1 MTAAKSQTET
11 MTAPGRVVVIG
22 SLNMDLVGRAA
33 RLPRPGETLA
43 GSSFSTIAGGK
54 GGNQAVAAA
63 RLGAQVTMLGAV
75 GADAYGAQLVAG
87 LQAEGIDCQ
96 RVHTSAAA
104 ATGVAMIIVDEG
116 SQNAILIIPGANA
129 LVDTAA
135 ISAAEA
141 TLVAADIVVC
151 QLEIPYPAVLAALQ
165 AGRRLGKTTILNPA
179 PVSAALPA
187 DWLSQIDY
195 LIPNEIEAATLSGI
209 TVDSPQDACIAAQR
223 LRTLGARNVI
233 ITLGERGLVA
243 LIGEDV
249 AHYPGTPVQA
259 VDTTAAGDT
268 FTGGF
273 AAALANGATPH
284 AAILLGQSAAAIS
297 VTRKG
302 AQPSIPYLHEL
313 EPQS

>member
-1 MTAAKSQTET
+1 MTAVKHQTE
-11 MTAPGRVVVIG
+11 AAVPGRVVVIG
-22 SLNMDLVGRAA
+22 SLNMDLVGRAE
-33 RLPRPGETLA
+33 RLPHPGETLA
-43 GSSFSTIAGGK
+43 GTSFATIAGGK

-75 GADAYGAQLVAG
+75 GADAYGAQLVNG
-87 LQAEGIDCQ
+87 LKAENIDCQ
-96 RVHTSAAA
+96 GVARIADA
-104 ATGVAMIIVDEG
+104 ATGVAMIIVDEA

-129 LVDTAA
+129 RVDVAA
-135 ISAAEA
+135 INGAEPVLA
-141 TLVAADIVVC
+141 AADVVVC
-151 QLEIPYPAVLAALQ
+151 QLETPYQAVLTALQ

-179 PVSAALPA
+179 PVTAALPG

-209 TVDSPQDACIAAQR
+209 AVDSPQDACIAAQR

-233 ITLGERGLVA
+233 ITLGARGLVA
-243 LIGEDV
+243 LIDNDV
-249 AHYPGTPVQA
+249 AHYPGTPVHA

-284 AAILLGQSAAAIS
+284 AAIVVGQSAAAIS
-297 VTRKG
+297 VTRAG

-313 EPQS
+313 EHQA